1 MKREHSAPCGHNARP
16 GNATASHCLPF
27 CGLGAEQ
34 HIKNKAARC
43 GTVLSE
49 QARPSQA
56 TAEDVLT
63 GS

>member
-16 GNATASHCLPF
+16 GNATATHCLPF

-34 HIKNKAARC
+34 HVQSQAVRC
-43 GTVLSE
+43 GSVLRE
-49 QARPSQA
+49 QSRPSQGN
-56 TAEDVLT
+56 AEDMLT